1 MFRAV
6 STCSFSAVSLAVLML
21 VVSSPVSAQQA
32 IETQGQSP
40 EVASS
45 RNSNK
50 TDEVSTTRMEAK
62 PLYTGF
68 MGVELGMSA
77 DEVRNKLENLRDKGE
92 TQDFFVFSDRKSA
105 QVFYDDQRKVKALS
119 VDYVG
124 DESEAPSPERVLGEA
139 VEAKPDGSMH
149 ALKRYPEAGYWIA
162 YSRTG
167 GKNPITTV
175 TLQRM

>member
-6 STCSFSAVSLAVLML
+6 TICSFSAVSLAVLML
-21 VVSSPVSAQQA
+21 LVSSPVSAQQA
-32 IETQGQSP
+32 IETQSQSL

-45 RNSNK
+45 RNNK
-50 TDEVSTTRMEAK
+50 NDEVSAKRIEAK

-124 DESEAPSPERVLGEA
+124 NESEAPSPEKVMGEA

-167 GKNPITTV
+167 GENPITTV
-175 TLQRM
+175 TMQRM